1 MIMDTL
7 ARQARHRRIRRRLS
21 GTAKRPRVSVHRS
34 AKLISVQVVDDAASQ
49 TLLSAKSKVEPGK
62 GKVASAE
69 AVGQLVAKEAQAAG
83 ITEVVF
89 DRSGYLY
96 HGRVKAVAEGL
107 RAGGLK
113 V

>member
-1 MIMDTL
+1 MDTS
-7 ARQARHRRIRRRLS
+7 ARHARHRRIRRRLS

-34 AKLISVQVVDDAASQ
+34 ARLISVQVIDDVVGNTLVAATSQ
-49 TLLSAKSKVEPGK
+49 SKPGK
-62 GKVASAE
+62 GKIDQATAVGVKVAE
-69 AVGQLVAKEAQAAG
+69 AALAAG

-96 HGRVKAVAEGL
+96 HGRVKAVADGL
-107 RAGGLK
+107 REGGLK